1 MLRTLLGWSTLSG
14 HLSEPPF
21 TKSWIY
27 SSCVSA
33 CWHVCLTTCVPVCTS
48 ECLHVFVWMTACL
61 HICIFAGLSLY
72 PHVCISWCVH
82 VCVSA
87 WLHTC
92 TCLLCVCVHEK
103 GCYVCMSV
111 WVADWEKNPLW
122 VGASDGGLTCCT
134 TLLADLWSCCP
145 HIKVL
150 LFLITIWL
158 KLDVNLGQKTE
169 NYHLQEKFKW
179 QRLLQPL
186 QKTYNL
192 KRNILRLS

>member
-1 MLRTLLGWSTLSG
+1 MPRTLLGWSTLSG

-27 SSCVSA
+27 PSCVCMLTCLPDYLCACPHIRMSACLCVNECMSAYLHFCRSISVSA
-33 CWHVCLTTCVPVCTS
+33 C
-48 ECLHVFVWMTACL
+48 
-61 HICIFAGLSLY
+61 
-72 PHVCISWCVH
+72 
-82 VCVSA
+82 
-87 WLHTC
+87 LHTF

-103 GCYVCMSV
+103 GCYVCMFV
-111 WVADWEKNPLW
+111 WVADWEKNALW

-158 KLDVNLGQKTE
+158 KLDMNLGQKME
-169 NYHLQEKFKW
+169 NYHLQEK
-179 QRLLQPL
+179 
-186 QKTYNL
+186 L
-192 KRNILRLS
+192 K

>member
-1 MLRTLLGWSTLSG
+1 MPRTLLGWSTLSG
-14 HLSEPPF
+14 HLPEPPF

-27 SSCVSA
+27 PSYVSA

-48 ECLHVFVWMTACL
+48 ECLHV
-61 HICIFAGLSLY
+61 CIFAFLQVYLCIRMTASL
-72 PHVCISWCVH
+72 
-82 VCVSA
+82 
-87 WLHTC
+87 
-92 TCLLCVCVHEK
+92 
-103 GCYVCMSV
+103 GVCMSV
-111 WVADWEKNPLW
+111 CLHDCIHVHVSYVFACTKKGVMSACLCEWLTGKKNPLW

-158 KLDVNLGQKTE
+158 KLDMNLGQKTE

-179 QRLLQPL
+179 QRLL
-186 QKTYNL
+186 
-192 KRNILRLS
+192 